1 MAHSE
6 TRNQLVALA
15 NDNAGN
21 PTGFLE
27 GLSEIHAD
35 WHDPNI
41 PRTYGFLLFHHRV
54 VRYFKAI
61 VGPAVNPPVTA
72 YTAADFKAMNMQPFT
87 GNLANV
93 DTLAEMATASG
104 AIEGWHGMAHMR
116 IGVAT
121 QTPMMDPRQ
130 NIFFRPFWQ
139 LHFYIDDLFNA
150 MLRQYRNSAHPGQF
164 LTDAA
169 IASHIESSHH
179 GWVPRI

>member
-1 MAHSE
+1 MAHSD
-6 TRNQLVALA
+6 TRNQLIALA
-15 NDNAGN
+15 NNNAGN

-27 GLSEIHAD
+27 GLSDIHAE
-35 WHDPNI
+35 WHSPT

-61 VGPAVNPPVTA
+61 VNPAVNPPVVA
-72 YTAADFKAMNMQPFT
+72 FTAAEFKAMNQAPFG

-93 DTLAEMATASG
+93 DTLGEMATASA
-104 AIEGWHGMAHMR
+104 AIEGWHGTAHMR
-116 IGVAT
+116 IGMAT

-139 LHFYIDDLFNA
+139 LHFYIDDLFGTI
-150 MLRQYRNSAHPGQF
+150 LRQYRNAAHPAQF
-164 LTDAA
+164 LTDTA

-179 GWVPRI
+179 GWVSRI